1 VAKKVKH
8 EKQKEKAD
16 KNERKILRILSMGR
30 MQFNDLAR
38 ASGLSDPGL
47 SKVLKRMQKKEII
60 QWKEKG
66 KKGFYMTKGRGNIH
80 EILYLGDAI
89 ENLRE
94 DTCKY
99 YIDYS
104 DNDQSK
110 ATGYGP
116 PFGIWSHLFL
126 DEEIAKF
133 HNPFSKQDIFEIEK
147 VIFDKLKDNIGD
159 NKFRIAHKIK
169 DKDKRIILGFEIYY
183 DRLLKA
189 FEEYKGSKEEKLVK
203 ARRRELLK

>member
-1 VAKKVKH
+1 
-8 EKQKEKAD
+8 
-16 KNERKILRILSMGR
+16 

-38 ASGLSDPGL
+38 ASGFSEPGL
-47 SKVLKRMQKKEII
+47 STILKRMDKKEII
-60 QWKEKG
+60 RWEKIE
-66 KKGFYMTKGRGNIH
+66 KKGFYMTKGRGNIY

-94 DTCKY
+94 DACKY

-126 DEEIAKF
+126 DETIGKIY
-133 HNPFSKQDIFEIEK
+133 NPFTKQDIFEIEK
-147 VIFDKLKDNIGD
+147 VIFDKLKDNIRD
-159 NKFRIAHKIK
+159 NKFKINHKIK
-169 DKDKRIILGFEIYY
+169 DQDKRIILGFEIYY

-189 FEEYKGSKEEKLVK
+189 FGEYKGIKEEKMVK
-203 ARRRELLK
+203 ARRIELER